1 MNLFKFP
8 IPNFNDKSKS
18 TIFWRHMRFY
28 SRKFLYYPQ
37 VKFLEK
43 TLNMKGNEHLKN
55 FFSNRPDACYNAT
68 RRFCDK
74 SFSANERVKTL
85 IYDVNKGLESFKFL
99 PQDQIIFKFDED
111 FELYLGSNRHVS
123 EEGFW
128 ALSLRY
134 QKRTIEQCCFCF
146 TLDNK
151 LLISCIQG
159 YQYSD
164 FNVLDINKIFT
175 KKCYGLRPIALLI
188 ECIKM
193 LCVSLK
199 LDATLGVHEKNQIR
213 SQKGED
219 KGYFVDYQK
228 IWLENGGKLVKINNH
243 LYYELSHKRKNLEEI
258 PSSKRSM
265 YKKRFVM
272 LEEIKQALDQSLFI

>member
-55 FFSNRPDACYNAT
+55 FFSNRPDACYNVT

-199 LDATLGVHEKNQIR
+199 LDATLLESMK
-213 SQKGED
+213 
-219 KGYFVDYQK
+219 K
-228 IWLENGGKLVKINNH
+228 IKSAL
-243 LYYELSHKRKNLEEI
+243 
-258 PSSKRSM
+258 
-265 YKKRFVM
+265 KKER
-272 LEEIKQALDQSLFI
+272 IKAILLIIKKFG

>member
-1 MNLFKFP
+1 MNLFKFL

-55 FFSNRPDACYNAT
+55 FFSNRPDACYNVT

-134 QKRTIEQCCFCF
+134 QNAPIEQCCFCF

-265 YKKRFVM
+265 YKKRFAI

>member
-1 MNLFKFP
+1 MGTFFK
-8 IPNFNDKSKS
+8 IS
-18 TIFWRHMRFY
+18 
-28 SRKFLYYPQ
+28 
-37 VKFLEK
+37 
-43 TLNMKGNEHLKN
+43 
-55 FFSNRPDACYNAT
+55 
-68 RRFCDK
+68 
-74 SFSANERVKTL
+74 
-85 IYDVNKGLESFKFL
+85 
-99 PQDQIIFKFDED
+99 
-111 FELYLGSNRHVS
+111 
-123 EEGFW
+123 
-128 ALSLRY
+128 
-134 QKRTIEQCCFCF
+134 KRTIEQCCFCF

-258 PSSKRSM
+258 SSSKHSM
-265 YKKRFVM
+265 YKKRFVIF
-272 LEEIKQALDQSLFI
+272 EEIKQALDQSLFI

>member
-55 FFSNRPDACYNAT
+55 FFSKRPDACYNVT

-134 QKRTIEQCCFCF
+134 QKCTIEQCCFCF

-265 YKKRFVM
+265 YKKRFAM